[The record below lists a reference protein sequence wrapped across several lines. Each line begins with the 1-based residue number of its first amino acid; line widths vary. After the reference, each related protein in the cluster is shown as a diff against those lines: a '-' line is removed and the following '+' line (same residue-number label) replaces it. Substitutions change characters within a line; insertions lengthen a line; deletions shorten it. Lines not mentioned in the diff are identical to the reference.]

1 MANFHHRNALQEH
14 NTLGKSLIK
23 QLKRI
28 LLRLGGSKFAEFC
41 EIHFSIC
48 LTSKF
53 LFSCPFGR
61 NFQSGKMKVLSHKHL
76 EAFTFQLAVIH
87 SYNSIKQLVIW
98 ETYKYRNTHLKLLEK
113 Q

>member
-61 NFQSGKMKVLSHKHL
+61 NFQSGKMKVLSSQ
-76 EAFTFQLAVIH
+76 AFGSFYFSISCH
-87 SYNSIKQLVIW
+87 SFLQQY
-98 ETYKYRNTHLKLLEK
+98 
-113 Q
+113 